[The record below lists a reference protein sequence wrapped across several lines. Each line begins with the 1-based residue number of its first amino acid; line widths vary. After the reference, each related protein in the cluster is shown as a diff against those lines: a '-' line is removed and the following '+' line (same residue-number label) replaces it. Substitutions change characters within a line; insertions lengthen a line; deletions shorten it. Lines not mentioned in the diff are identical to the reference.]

1 MTPMNQAPNTVSAT
15 HEREII
21 MLNTNTIDTA
31 EARLGASYAVEK
43 HLRRHGASLCDL
55 LDALDDP
62 SGFAALCDLHGAFGQ
77 PIPDADAV
85 EAALRDIHRV
95 LAEQIPSSLDRI
107 GHERGLA
114 ASDMT
119 LWHGARVSEFLAR
132 FRRAE

>member
-1 MTPMNQAPNTVSAT
+1 
-15 HEREII
+15 
-21 MLNTNTIDTA
+21 MLNTTSLDTA
-31 EARLGASYAVEK
+31 EARLGAAYAVEQ

-62 SGFAALCDLHGAFGQ
+62 GGFAALCDLHSAFGQ

-95 LAEQIPSSLDRI
+95 LADQTPSSLDRI
-107 GHERGLA
+107 GHERGLP

>member
-1 MTPMNQAPNTVSAT
+1 
-15 HEREII
+15 
-21 MLNTNTIDTA
+21 MLNTTTLDTA
-31 EARLGASYAVEK
+31 EARLGAAYTVEQ

-85 EAALRDIHRV
+85 EAALRDIRRI
-95 LAEQIPSSLDRI
+95 LADQAPTSLDRI
-107 GHERGLA
+107 GHERDLP

-119 LWHGARVSEFLAR
+119 RWHGARVSELLGR
-132 FRRAE
+132 FRHAD

>member
-1 MTPMNQAPNTVSAT
+1 
-15 HEREII
+15 
-21 MLNTNTIDTA
+21 MLNTTTIDTA
-31 EARLGASYAVEK
+31 EARLGAAYAVEQ

-85 EAALRDIHRV
+85 EAALRDIRRI
-95 LAEQIPSSLDRI
+95 LADQAPTSLDRI
-107 GHERGLA
+107 GHVRGLP

-119 LWHGARVSEFLAR
+119 RWHGARVSELLGR
-132 FRRAE
+132 FRHAD